1 MGNEELRNVDPALLK
16 TVKEQVME
24 AKNILEETGDE
35 LSLDAIKELQ
45 DHCNMFKY
53 FPELNEFIIK
63 SGIEELIY
71 HFLNKDEQ
79 VAMVQ

>member
-1 MGNEELRNVDPALLK
+1 MENEELRKVDPALLN

-24 AKNILEETGDE
+24 AKKLLKETGDE
-35 LSLDAIKELQ
+35 LSQDELMELQ
-45 DHCNMFKY
+45 KHCNLFKY
-53 FPELNEFIIK
+53 FPELNEFITK

-71 HFLNKDEQ
+71 HFLNRDNP